1 MKYDVTIGIPV
12 YRSVDYIQQTMKSAL
27 SQSYSSIEFLIVDDF
42 GNDGSMDFVRE
53 LQKKHPR
60 GNDIHVISHKSNL
73 GVSESRNDIIRKAQG
88 EFLYFMD
95 SDDVIKE
102 NTISVLMK
110 SLLQYDAEIVF
121 GSYEKIELSGKKT
134 LYQYPSLQLIGEN
147 KLASFAFRKVS
158 GIQASACNYL
168 VKTSLLRENK
178 LFFIEASYWE
188 DLVFIFDLVTYIS
201 RAVLLPV
208 ITYSYLCH
216 ENSLSQY
223 QERPIIPKEEIL
235 QNVRTIGH
243 LKESSSALCK
253 KEYYPQRCFVIAMM
267 NFYMALHILEKR
279 GKIVPKMS
287 NEEIKNVLSHPA
299 TFWQIVTFRHALF
312 KNLNLYIMGRLPSFW
327 CILMV
332 KCLGNLKKKR

>member
-42 GNDGSMDFVRE
+42 GNDGSIDFVRE

-95 SDDVIKE
+95 SDDVIKD
-102 NTISVLMK
+102 NSI
-110 SLLQYDAEIVF
+110 SLLMQNIRQYDAEIVF
-121 GSYEKIELSGKKT
+121 GSYEKIELSGKRRQ
-134 LYQYPSLQLIGEN
+134 YQYPSLQLIGED
-147 KLASFAFRKVS
+147 KLASFAYRKVA

-168 VKTSLLRENK
+168 VKTSLLRDNK
-178 LFFIEASYWE
+178 LYFIKANFWE
-188 DLVFIFDLVTYIS
+188 DLVFTFDLVTYIS
-201 RAVLLPV
+201 RAVLLPD
-208 ITYSYLCH
+208 ISYSYLCH
-216 ENSLSQY
+216 ENSLSCY
-223 QERPIIPKEEIL
+223 QERPIILKEEIL
-235 QNVRTIGH
+235 QNVRTIGY

-267 NFYMALHILEKR
+267 NFYMAFHILKKR
-279 GKIVPKMS
+279 RKIVPKMS
-287 NEEIKNVLSHPA
+287 NEEIKNVLSYPT
-299 TFWQIVTFRHALF
+299 TFGQIMSFRQLRT
-312 KNLNLYIMGRLPSFW
+312 KNLILFIMGRLPAFW
-327 CILMV
+327 CVLLV
-332 KCLGNLKKKR
+332 KCLGNLKKMI

>member
-1 MKYDVTIGIPV
+1 MRYDVTIGIPV
-12 YRSVDYIQQTMKSAL
+12 YQSVDYIQQTMESVLA
-27 SQSYSSIEFLIVDDF
+27 QSYSSIEFLIVDDF
-42 GNDGSMDFVRE
+42 GNDGSMSIIRE
-53 LQKKHPR
+53 IQEKHPR
-60 GNDIHVISHKSNL
+60 GNNIHVISHYCNL
-73 GVSESRNDIIRKAQG
+73 GVSESRNDIIRNSQG
-88 EFLYFMD
+88 EFIYFMD

-110 SLLQYDAEIVF
+110 SIRQYDAEIVF
-121 GSYEKIELSGKKT
+121 GSYEKIELSGKRIQ
-134 LYQYPSLQLIGEN
+134 YQYPSIQLIGED
-147 KLASFAFRKVS
+147 KLASFAYRKVA

-168 VKTSLLRENK
+168 VKTSILRDNK
-178 LFFIEASYWE
+178 LYFIKANFWE
-188 DLVFIFDLVTYIS
+188 DLVFTFDLVTYIS
-201 RAVLLPV
+201 RAVLLPD
-208 ITYSYLCH
+208 ISYSYLCH
-216 ENSLSQY
+216 ENSLSSY

-312 KNLNLYIMGRLPSFW
+312 KNLSLYIIGRLPAFW
-327 CILMV
+327 CVLMV